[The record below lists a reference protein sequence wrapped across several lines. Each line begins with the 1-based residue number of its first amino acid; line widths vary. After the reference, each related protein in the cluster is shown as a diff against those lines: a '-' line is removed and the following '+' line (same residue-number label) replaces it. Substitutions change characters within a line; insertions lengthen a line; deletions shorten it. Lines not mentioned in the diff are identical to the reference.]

1 MKELLKKKG
10 VRIGLLVIILLVAMG
25 IIGTNVQSAQRRE
38 EYNGHIEAAEK
49 YLSDLDYEQA
59 IAEYKLALEI
69 DPKSEEVLGGLEQ
82 TYLAYAKSYADTG
95 DYERAIDILE
105 EGYAVT
111 ERESLKEQIE
121 EYKQI
126 EESGGQQTTG
136 TETETDAEGE
146 TEAEEESEAAQSEE
160 IKQLVESDEFQSN
173 LGELWSIFGGSQ
185 FIADEKVRELCWP
198 MIEALERYRALYP
211 ENGGYYEALPI
222 LYYLVGEYDLSL
234 QLVNEWRALF
244 PDNPNFF
251 SSTYENGNGNGNGE
265 NIRDE
270 YGRLTQS
277 THFYPDGG
285 KQVEEYEYGQ
295 NGKMIRSIGMN
306 DTGRRGTAIVIGRW
320 TSEYEYDSEGR
331 LSKITNLSE
340 SEGSPRSM
348 TTVTTFEYS
357 EGGYIEY
364 TDSEGIND
372 MGDHDADR
380 ITRKY
385 VIDEYGRNE
394 MVGEPEWQ
402 ENE

>member
-69 DPKSEEVLGGLEQ
+69 DPKSEEVLDGLEQ
-82 TYLAYAKSYADTG
+82 TYLAYARSYADAG

-160 IKQLVESDEFQSN
+160 IKQLVESREFRSN
-173 LGELWSIFGGSQ
+173 LGQLQTTFGGLR
-185 FIADEKVRELCWP
+185 FITDEQVRELCWP

-244 PDNPNFF
+244 PDNRNFF
-251 SSTYENGNGNGNGE
+251 SFTYENDYGNGE
-265 NIRDE
+265 YIKDE
-270 YGRLTQS
+270 YGRVTQS

-295 NGKMIRSIGMN
+295 NGKRIRSIGMN
-306 DTGRRGTAIVIGRW
+306 DTGRIGTATVIMRW
-320 TSEYEYDSEGR
+320 TMEYEYDSEGR
-331 LSKITNLSE
+331 LSKITDLSE

-357 EGGYIEY
+357 EGGYTEY

-372 MGDHDADR
+372 MGDHDAYR